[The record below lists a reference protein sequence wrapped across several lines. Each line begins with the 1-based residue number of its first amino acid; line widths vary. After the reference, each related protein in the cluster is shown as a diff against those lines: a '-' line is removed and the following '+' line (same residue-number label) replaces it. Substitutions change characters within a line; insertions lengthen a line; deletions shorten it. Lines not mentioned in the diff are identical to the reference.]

1 MKRPKV
7 LRNHR
12 RLGPLALLRSYQQLR
27 KARATGDP
35 EIVFRF
41 MRPFHTRQFERTFA
55 RVLADP
61 IGSRLLEEEKTLLPV
76 LSDLRSLS
84 ALPEGSLGREYAR
97 FIGEEELSITHFAE
111 ASLASMDEADFVDR
125 RAWILAQRLRDMHDL
140 VHVVSG
146 YGRDLLG
153 EMAVLSFSSGAPK
166 ARENYRLFFVL
177 RLAKWQFVRS
187 GRPDAACVLRA
198 AEERGARAAFL
209 PAVEWECL
217 LPVPL
222 PVVRE
227 RLGISPPPAYEPI
240 RYDLWCTRAS
250 HAVPPNKMPQL
261 PQPSVVQS
269 SRGTVWRRTM
279 SAQRRSGSAGLR
291 S

>member
-1 MKRPKV
+1 
-7 LRNHR
+7 
-12 RLGPLALLRSYQQLR
+12 
-27 KARATGDP
+27 
-35 EIVFRF
+35 

-76 LSDLRSLS
+76 LSDLGSLS

-97 FIGEEELSITHFAE
+97 FIGEEELSITDFAE
-111 ASLASMDEADFVDR
+111 ASLTSLDESDYEDR

-140 VHVVSG
+140 IHVVSG

-153 EMAVLSFSSGAPK
+153 EMAVLSFSSGVPK
-166 ARENYRLFFVL
+166 ARENYRLFFIL
-177 RLAKWQFVRS
+177 RFAKWQFARS

-198 AEERGARAAFL
+198 AEERGARATFL
-209 PAVEWECL
+209 PAVEWEFL
-217 LPVPL
+217 LPMPL
-222 PVVRE
+222 PIVRE

-240 RYDLWCTRAS
+240 RYDLWCTLAS
-250 HAVPPNKMPQL
+250 PGVPPNKMLQL
-261 PQPSVVQS
+261 TQPSVVQS
-269 SRGTVWRRTM
+269 RRGTVWRRTM
-279 SAQRRSGSAGLR
+279 SGRRGSSSAGLR

>member
-1 MKRPKV
+1 MKRLRV
-7 LRNHR
+7 LRNRR
-12 RLGPLALLRSYQQLR
+12 RLGPLALLRSYQELR
-27 KARATGDP
+27 KVRATGDP
-35 EIVFRF
+35 EIVLRF
-41 MRPFHTRQFERTFA
+41 MRPFHTGQFERTFA

-61 IGSRLLEEEKTLLPV
+61 VGSRLLEEERSLLPV
-76 LSDLRSLS
+76 LSDLRSLW

-97 FIGEEELSITHFAE
+97 FIEEEELSVTDFAE
-111 ASLASMDEADFVDR
+111 ASLASMNESDYEDR

-140 VHVVSG
+140 IHVVSG

-166 ARENYRLFFVL
+166 ARENYRLFFIL

-187 GRPDAACVLRA
+187 GRPDAAGVPRA

-209 PAVEWECL
+209 PAVEWERL
-217 LPVPL
+217 LPAPL

-240 RYDLWCTRAS
+240 RYDLWCTRAR
-250 HAVPPNKMPQL
+250 HGVPPNKM
-261 PQPSVVQS
+261 
-269 SRGTVWRRTM
+269 
-279 SAQRRSGSAGLR
+279 
-291 S
+291 

>member
-1 MKRPKV
+1 MKRLRV
-7 LRNHR
+7 LRNRR
-12 RLGPLALLRSYQQLR
+12 RLGPLALLRSYQELR
-27 KARATGDP
+27 KVRATGDP
-35 EIVFRF
+35 EIVLRF
-41 MRPFHTRQFERTFA
+41 MRPFHTGQFERTFA

-61 IGSRLLEEEKTLLPV
+61 VGSRLLEEERSLLSV
-76 LSDLRSLS
+76 LSDLRSLW

-97 FIGEEELSITHFAE
+97 FIEEEELSITDFAE
-111 ASLASMDEADFVDR
+111 ASLASMNESDYEDR

-140 VHVVSG
+140 IHVVSG

-187 GRPDAACVLRA
+187 GRPDAVGVLRA

-240 RYDLWCTRAS
+240 RYDLWCTRTS
-250 HAVPPNKMPQL
+250 HGAPHNKIPQP
-261 PQPSVVQS
+261 PQPSVTQS
-269 SRGTVWRRTM
+269 SCGTVWRRTM
-279 SAQRRSGSAGLR
+279 SAQRGSGSAGLR